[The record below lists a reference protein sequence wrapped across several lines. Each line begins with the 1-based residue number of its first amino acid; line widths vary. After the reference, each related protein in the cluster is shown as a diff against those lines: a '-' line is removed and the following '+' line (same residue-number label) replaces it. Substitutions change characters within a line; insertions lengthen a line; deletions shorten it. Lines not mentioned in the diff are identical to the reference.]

1 MKELNEYTAELH
13 RRIEEE
19 AAYRN
24 DMRKRVTAALL
35 TTVPLL
41 LVLVIGGVWMMPR
54 LHPIPETV
62 LTADT
67 VVEEA
72 APEAAEVTVPEAVP
86 EDAMEEAAP
95 EGFSQTTVQETSE
108 APDSCSYDTLPP
120 LPATNTVL
128 VTGGSFTDAEAK
140 AYLAEHLPWYSEA
153 LRDSGEQ
160 ITELRIEGDGYSHL
174 CYGEGQY
181 RHLELRQNFRD
192 YLLYDGDRLVAV
204 VTLSK
209 ENGTIYDT
217 MSFGSDWFDEYNTFL
232 KTHDGERLV
241 WLYAGRYEIILAPN
255 GSAISP
261 ARLDLPSYLHELEH
275 PYEWFSEH
283 LPE

>member
-1 MKELNEYTAELH
+1 MKELSEYTAELH

-19 AAYRN
+19 TAYRK
-24 DMRKRVTAALL
+24 DMRRRVTAALL

-41 LVLVIGGVWMMPR
+41 LVLVIGGVWMLPR
-54 LHPIPETV
+54 LHLMQETV
-62 LTADT
+62 LTAEP

-72 APEAAEVTVPEAVP
+72 APEAAEVVAAEAAVEEAV
-86 EDAMEEAAP
+86 EEAAP
-95 EGFSQTTVQETSE
+95 EEFSQTTAQETAES
-108 APDSCSYDTLPP
+108 PDSCSYDTLPP
-120 LPATNTVL
+120 LPATNAVI
-128 VTGGSFTDAEAK
+128 VTGEGFTDAEAQ

-153 LRDSGEQ
+153 LREAGEQ
-160 ITELRIEGDGYSHL
+160 ITELRVEGDGYSHL
-174 CYGEGQY
+174 CYGDGQY
-181 RHLELRQNFRD
+181 QHLELRQNFRD

-204 VTLSK
+204 VALAK

-217 MSFGSDWFDEYNTFL
+217 MSFGSDWFDEYDAFL
-232 KTHDGERLV
+232 KTHDSERLV

-261 ARLDLPSYLHELEH
+261 AGLDTASYLRELEDT
-275 PYEWFSEH
+275 YAWFSEH